1 MSGAIK
7 NAAYAHI
14 PGSLRALIHQMVYAQ
29 DSGYPLADEL
39 IKAGFE
45 LSFIDRIA
53 VACDNER
60 LKMRNSG
67 IPVYV
72 RTDAEKA
79 FILGLEEKPFKQPH
93 QCIQHSAAY
102 TTITEGETGAVRDA
116 AYCRFCGVEMELMP
130 EPSLASLEETP
141 SESKEESSPEPK

>member
-1 MSGAIK
+1 MK

-29 DSGYPLADEL
+29 DSGFPLVEEL
-39 IKAGFE
+39 TKAGFE

-60 LKMRNSG
+60 LKMRDSG
-67 IPVYV
+67 IPVYI
-72 RTDAEKA
+72 RSDAEKA

-93 QCIQHSAAY
+93 QCIQHNAAY
-102 TTITEGETGAVRDA
+102 TTVTDGQTGSVRDA

-130 EPSLASLEETP
+130 EPSLASI
-141 SESKEESSPEPK
+141 KNAEESSPEPK

>member
-1 MSGAIK
+1 MK

-39 IKAGFE
+39 TKAG
-45 LSFIDRIA
+45 
-53 VACDNER
+53 

-72 RTDAEKA
+72 RTDAEKV

-102 TTITEGETGAVRDA
+102 TTITDGETGAVRDA
-116 AYCRFCGVEMELMP
+116 AYCRYCGVEMELMP
-130 EPSLASLEETP
+130 EPSLP
-141 SESKEESSPEPK
+141 SKEESSPEPK